1 VSATFD
7 RFMVSNSIG
16 TNRKLRRLP
25 VAQRWIYVAGVLALA
40 SQSPIRWALLITD
53 GEPVTAEDLAQEATV
68 KLSDAKAAL
77 ASFRRFGMLERDADG
92 VDWVH
97 DWDSMNKDPKPSD
110 SPDATRARKRA
121 QRDRER
127 EGRHANVTRDNPGC
141 HAPEVEERKKEK
153 PPVGPQGG
161 NNNIDEV
168 SMGDAAPSR
177 PASSRKRDLEEFA
190 AEMGRWSSTHFPAA
204 EVGAVGAAVSWL
216 QPRTTGA
223 VTAAALHDLA
233 MSSDVWAAQL
243 LGGQKNQAHAA

>member
-1 VSATFD
+1 MSATFD

-40 SQSPIRWALLITD
+40 SQSPIRGALLITD

-77 ASFRRFGMLERDADG
+77 VSFRRFGMLDTDADG

-121 QRDRER
+121 QRNRER
-127 EGRHANVTRDNPGC
+127 EGRHANVTRDKPEC

-161 NNNIDEV
+161 NNT
-168 SMGDAAPSR
+168 AAPLK
-177 PASSRKRDLEEFA
+177 SSGGRARDIDAYEA
-190 AEMGRWSSTHFPAA
+190 AMCEWAAQYFPDALS
-204 EVGAVGAAVSWL
+204 VKAVIGAVSWL
-216 QPRTTGA
+216 ATRDGISE
-223 VTAAALHDLA
+223 VTPSALREFAASSDTWAEPLGLPSKEAAA
-233 MSSDVWAAQL
+233 
-243 LGGQKNQAHAA
+243 